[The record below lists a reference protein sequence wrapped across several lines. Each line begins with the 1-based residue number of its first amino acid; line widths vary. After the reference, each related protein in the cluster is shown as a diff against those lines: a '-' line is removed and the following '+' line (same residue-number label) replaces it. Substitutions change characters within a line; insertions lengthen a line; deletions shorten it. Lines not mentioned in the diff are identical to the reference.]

1 MKPVHL
7 PTTLDELWQILSENP
22 GAAIYAGG
30 TDLFPKLRKGTT
42 SPPSLVCLE
51 RIGELRGVRDHGE
64 KVFLGGCTTHSA
76 LLSDQLVRDHFP
88 VLTKALANL
97 GSPHIRNMGTL
108 GGNIVTASPAGDALP
123 PLYVLGAEIEVS
135 GKGSRRRVP
144 VSRFI
149 KGPGKVDLRPG
160 EIMAGVWLEKG
171 QPCLIQHFEKVG
183 QRNALAIAIVSM
195 AAVIDLSN
203 KGLIESARFAWGSVG
218 PTVVTSEPVEVFLKG
233 RPLDG
238 ETLSKA
244 AALAREAVSP
254 IDDVRATASYRREVA
269 GNLLLRLMND
279 PHED

>member
-7 PTTLDELWQILSENP
+7 PFTLDELWEILSDNP
-22 GAAIYAGG
+22 GIAIYAGG
-30 TDLFPKLRKGTT
+30 TDLFPKLRKGMP

-51 RIGELRGVRDHGE
+51 RIGELRGVRDHGD

-76 LLSDQLVRDHFP
+76 LFSDPLVRDHFP
-88 VLTKALANL
+88 VLTKGLATL

-123 PLYVLGAEIEVS
+123 PLYVLRAVIEVR
-135 GKGSRRRVP
+135 GKGSMRSVP

-149 KGPGKVDLRPG
+149 KGPGKVDLSPG
-160 EIMAGVWLEKG
+160 EIVAGVWLEKA
-171 QPCLIQHFEKVG
+171 PYHIHHFEKIG

-195 AAVIDLSN
+195 AAVINLSR
-203 KGLIESARFAWGSVG
+203 KGVIESARLAWGSVG
-218 PTVVTSEPVEVFLKG
+218 PTVVTSEPIEAFLKG
-233 RPLDG
+233 RPLEV

-244 AALAREAVSP
+244 AAMAREAVAP